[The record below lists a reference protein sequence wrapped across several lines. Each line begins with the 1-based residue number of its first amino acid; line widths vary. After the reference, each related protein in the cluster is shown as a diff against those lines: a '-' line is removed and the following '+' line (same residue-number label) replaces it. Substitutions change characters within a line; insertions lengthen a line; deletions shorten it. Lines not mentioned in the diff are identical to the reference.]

1 MYQGHQATLMHA
13 RDQHNTHVQPC
24 SPEPVPQ
31 PGSPEPVPPPGFPEP
46 IPQRGSPERVPQR
59 AAGHCRTALAAG
71 PESIATAR
79 DFTTAALRGWR
90 LDMLVRDAVMVA
102 SELVTNAIRHG
113 TRGASRAV
121 AVPEEMTAPHIGLA
135 WCRQASRL
143 VCVVTDYNTEPPL
156 LVPAGPDA
164 ESGRGLQIVHA
175 VATAWGWTLLNAE
188 EKAVWAAFR
197 LPAPEPSAL
206 PRGPER
212 AHRSLT
218 PRLVP

>member
-13 RDQHNTHVQPC
+13 PVQHNTHVQPS

-31 PGSPEPVPPPGFPEP
+31 
-46 IPQRGSPERVPQR
+46 R
-59 AAGHCRTALAAG
+59 AARHCRTALAAG

-113 TRGASRAV
+113 ARGAGASRTV
-121 AVPEEMTAPHIGLA
+121 ADPEEMTGPRVGLA

-143 VCVVTDYNTEPPL
+143 ICVVTDYSTEPPL

-212 AHRSLT
+212 EHSPPT
-218 PRLVP
+218 PGSCPNRRLPFRAWVTAGSAPR